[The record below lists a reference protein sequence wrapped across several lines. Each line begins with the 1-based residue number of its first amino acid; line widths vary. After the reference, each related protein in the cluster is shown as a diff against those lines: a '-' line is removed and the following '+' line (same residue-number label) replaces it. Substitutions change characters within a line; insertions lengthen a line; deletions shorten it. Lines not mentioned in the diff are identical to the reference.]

1 MPSVSLKLLRFRD
14 NHHDIS
20 IFIIVDI
27 AIIIVDIIKNGNNKN
42 KNNIIYGKSV
52 MLAEIECRPQ
62 IC

>member
-27 AIIIVDIIKNGNNKN
+27 AIIIVDIIKNGYNN
-42 KNNIIYGKSV
+42 NNINLNTISMVYVG
-52 MLAEIECRPQ
+52 LR
-62 IC
+62 

>member
-27 AIIIVDIIKNGNNKN
+27 VIIIVDIIENGNN
-42 KNNIIYGKSV
+42 NNRLVVYVPLLSAMCGDDWLPK
-52 MLAEIECRPQ
+52 
-62 IC
+62 